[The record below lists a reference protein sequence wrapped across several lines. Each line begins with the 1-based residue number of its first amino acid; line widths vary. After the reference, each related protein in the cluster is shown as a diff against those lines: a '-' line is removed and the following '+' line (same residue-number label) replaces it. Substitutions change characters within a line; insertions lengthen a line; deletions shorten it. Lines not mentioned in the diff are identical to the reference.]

1 MTLTIIVGVLAV
13 LTAIFSGVTLYTL
26 RQIEQIQKE
35 PNKEAL
41 SDGEIDQIRQVI
53 AIMSY
58 MGEANG
64 NQNKS

>member
-13 LTAIFSGVTLYTL
+13 LTAVFSGVTLYTL